1 MFQKVIPFIIVVI
14 FVLSSHLY
22 SQENES
28 ENVPGT
34 AFYLELGGKPFFSVN
49 VDFRMNKSN
58 RVSFGIQPVYGI
70 IPNLMYYHLEGEKYS
85 KFELGGGVSYIPVKS
100 EDLEGDW
107 PVLIH
112 GVLGYR
118 YQKKNGLLFRIG
130 FTPVVVVSEV
140 FLPMVGISFGYS
152 L

>member
-1 MFQKVIPFIIVVI
+1 MI
-14 FVLSSHLY
+14 FLLISNQLFA
-22 SQENES
+22 QGNELK
-28 ENVPGT
+28 NVPGT
-34 AFYLELGGKPFFSVN
+34 AFYLELCGKLFFSVN
-49 VDFRMNKSN
+49 VDFQINKSN
-58 RVSFGIQPVYGI
+58 RFSFGIQPVYGI
-70 IPNLMYYHLEGEKYS
+70 IPNLMYYYLYGAKYS
-85 KFELGGGVSYIPVKS
+85 KFELGGGISYIPIKS